1 MDLYVKIYL
10 NLIIVDA
17 MDKILD
23 LIYRMFISKT
33 KDLEMGHTLKD
44 KDLCDIWETIYAY
57 EMLDS
62 NMLSLKERKLI
73 IEQYD

>member
-1 MDLYVKIYL
+1 
-10 NLIIVDA
+10 
-17 MDKILD
+17 
-23 LIYRMFISKT
+23 LIYRMFMSKT
-33 KDLEMGHTLKD
+33 KDLEMGHVLRD